1 MDAKEEIEQ
10 RKKQQVQ
17 QEKNE
22 TIDLVIMG
30 RNNIFK
36 KEYDLPEL
44 RLKINLVVKYPTIR
58 EQALIEALRSD
69 FLKGTDQNYFV
80 NRKYETL
87 FTIQENGK
95 DTKVYTTDADGNIE
109 EEIPNYFSLDGYA
122 RPDILNMVAEDLSV
136 WMSRFRG

>member
-1 MDAKEEIEQ
+1 MDSKEEIEQ

-36 KEYDLPEL
+36 KEYELPEL

-80 NRKYETL
+80 NRKYEAL

-95 DTKVYTTDADGNIE
+95 DTKVYTTDAEGNIE

>member
-80 NRKYETL
+80 NRKYEAL

>member
-36 KEYDLPEL
+36 KEYELPEL

-80 NRKYETL
+80 NRKYEAL

-95 DTKVYTTDADGNIE
+95 DTKVYTTDAEGNIE

>member
-36 KEYDLPEL
+36 KEYELPEL

-80 NRKYETL
+80 NRKYEAL